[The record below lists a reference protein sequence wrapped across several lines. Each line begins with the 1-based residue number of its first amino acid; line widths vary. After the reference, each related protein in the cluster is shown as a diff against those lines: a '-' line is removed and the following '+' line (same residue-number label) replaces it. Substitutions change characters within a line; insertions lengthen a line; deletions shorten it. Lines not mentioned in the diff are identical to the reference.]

1 VTVARY
7 VALLRGINVGGH
19 RRLPMADLRDL
30 LTGLGYT
37 DVATYVQSGNAV
49 LDAATDDAGAV
60 AAAVSAAIRDRFAL
74 EVPTVVRSAE
84 RMRAVVAANPLEVPD
99 PARFLVLF
107 ATEPFDTAA
116 LRALDLSAHPRERL
130 AVTDTEAYVFDGGR
144 EGIRFAKLP
153 DVVAGHTAGTTTA
166 RNWRTVLRML
176 EMAER

>member
-116 LRALDLSAHPRERL
+116 LRALDLSAYPRERL
-130 AVTDTEAYVFDGGR
+130 AVTDTEAYTCHE